1 MVCRFEKVKLQTA
14 ATPTLSEDGLAQQIA
29 EQGIS
34 VSPEFEN
41 RTAKEQL

>member
-1 MVCRFEKVKLQTA
+1 MIESQPA
-14 ATPTLSEDGLAQQIA
+14 AAPTLSEDGLAQQIA

-41 RTAKEQL
+41 RTAKEHP